1 MAVSGTDVCQ
11 VEISEK
17 YLQMP
22 NEELTNAIWEA
33 KQALGTRLTIL
44 GHHYQ
49 RDDVIQF
56 ADFRGDSLKLSQ
68 QAAATDKADYI
79 VFCGVHFMAETADIL
94 TAPRQ
99 KVILPDIN
107 AGCSMA
113 DMAGLDE
120 VEECWDYLTEK
131 FGDSIIPVTY
141 VNSTAEIKAFV
152 GERGGL
158 TCTSSNAAKI
168 MENAFSQKKKILFL
182 PDQHLGRNTAY
193 KLGVPLKQTAVYDPM
208 EIALEFPHGHLDADS
223 DDDKGDGADNGGNR
237 GDDVKVILWKGHC
250 SVHMLFTPQHIRN
263 VREQH
268 PGVKVLVHPEC
279 TYDVV
284 LSSDENGSTSYIV
297 NAVKNAPAGAIWAI
311 GTEHNLTHRLAAEHP
326 EQTIMSLNPMIC
338 PCLTMNRI
346 DRPHLLWSLES
357 LLEDNPVNVIEVP
370 EDVRKS
376 SRLAID
382 RMMALS

>member
-1 MAVSGTDVCQ
+1 MADAGTAVCQ
-11 VEISEK
+11 AEISEK
-17 YLQMP
+17 YLRMP
-22 NEELTNAIWEA
+22 DDELTRAIWRA
-33 KQALGTRLTIL
+33 KEKLGKRLTIL

-68 QAAATDKADYI
+68 QAAATDEADYI

-99 KVILPDIN
+99 KIILPDIN

-120 VEECWDYLTEK
+120 VEECWDYLTGK

-158 TCTSSNAAKI
+158 TCTSSNAHKI
-168 MENAFSQKKKILFL
+168 MEHAFKEKERILFL

-193 KLGVPLKQTAVYDPM
+193 KLGVPLNRTAVYDPM
-208 EIALEFPHGHLDADS
+208 EIALEFPHGQS
-223 DDDKGDGADNGGNR
+223 GADNE
-237 GDDVKVILWKGHC
+237 GDDEADGNGGGGDAPKVILWKGHC
-250 SVHMLFTPQHIRN
+250 SVHMLFTPHHIRN
-263 VREQH
+263 VRERH
-268 PGVKVLVHPEC
+268 PGVRVLVHPEC

-284 LSSDENGSTSYIV
+284 LCSDENGSTSYIV
-297 NAVKNAPAGAIWAI
+297 NAVKNAPAGTKWAI

-326 EQTIMSLNPMIC
+326 EQEVMSLNPMIC
-338 PCLTMNRI
+338 PCITMNRI